1 MLNSPYIS
9 ELIERGRIDEI
20 KVAMK
25 QAELIGMQTFDQSLY
40 ALYNKGVITLDQA
53 LSSADSK
60 NDLRL
65 RVRLEAPEQFENS
78 CDLEIKEV
86 QENGTIDLR

>member
-1 MLNSPYIS
+1 
-9 ELIERGRIDEI
+9 LIERGRIDEI